1 MKRIVIFLEISI
13 LSLFLFQCTPEG
25 VINKTKYEGQKI
37 VNTCDGF
44 KSEVQALSEAN
55 SGASILRIAEYD
67 NSDFGPNFLEPGQF
81 EIRGDTLYFR
91 LINDLEYEKYL
102 HKGVAIHVLAEYQA
116 LEHLSDLEEEPM
128 GSFDALIIDRAY
140 YDANKNPYFLYKI
153 PVGHKLDGKQI
164 RLRFAV
170 VQYDKKGRLKK
181 VFCNSLEQPI
191 GVIEPSCCTY
201 EPWDPVRLKSVV
213 KLPTLPISP
222 VTYRIKDLTGTIDLI
237 FPMNSIKFD
246 RQKLNDVIFNY
257 VSKYEEEGYKL
268 KSIDMKGYASQGGTV
283 EYNLDLSR
291 RRCEAVYRDLK
302 KHMAKLGK
310 DTTNFPITYE
320 GRGED
325 WERFELLSKTEVF
338 TPEERAKLLEIA
350 RSPIHPDEKEKQL
363 RQLPFWDK
371 LVEEVLVYCRHTFIK
386 FNMSY
391 EGPDL
396 AFGSYPQLLPIIDP
410 QLYAVTLQKNTIG
423 PYQPG
428 SDINANMSIINTLL
442 ATKQNANLY
451 AMRSTYHFA
460 NGNLKAALADI
471 EKAQQLDPNNPQF
484 AMAAIAYRAYLAD
497 EYSLDERMNLLNQFN
512 DLIARYPQNKELYY
526 QKVVLMDKVGF
537 ISGALA
543 EYGQMVSEDSK
554 EAALFNNRGV
564 AYMKTNRLQ
573 EAEKDFLKATQLDPK
588 LAEPYFNLAALY
600 AYKGLVRK
608 SAEAMKN
615 AVKLNPKFKTEIWTN
630 PVFEIVR
637 NMPAFSEFK

>member
-1 MKRIVIFLEISI
+1 MGRLTIFFWMGLMT
-13 LSLFLFQCTPEG
+13 LFMFQCTPEG
-25 VINKTKYEGQKI
+25 VINKTKYEGQKVI
-37 VNTCDGF
+37 NTCDNF
-44 KSEVQALSEAN
+44 KREVQALSEAN
-55 SGASILRIAEYD
+55 SGASILRRAEYD

-91 LINDLEYEKYL
+91 LIKDLEYEKYL

-116 LEHLSDLEEEPM
+116 LDHLSGLEKEPM
-128 GSFDALIIDRAY
+128 GSLGTLIIDRAY

-170 VQYDKKGRLKK
+170 VQYDKKGKVKK

-201 EPWDPVRLKSVV
+201 EPWDPVRLKSVID
-213 KLPTLPISP
+213 LPTLPISP
-222 VTYRIKDLTGTIDLI
+222 VTYRIKDMTGTIDLI

-246 RQKLNDVIFNY
+246 RQKLNDVIFTY
-257 VSKYEEEGYKL
+257 VSKYEEEGYQL

-291 RRCEAVYRDLK
+291 RRCEAVYLDLK
-302 KHMAKLGK
+302 RHMAKLGK

-338 TPEERAKLLEIA
+338 TPEERSKLLEIA

-363 RQLPFWDK
+363 RQLPFWNK
-371 LVEEVLVYCRHTFIK
+371 LVDEVLVYCRHTFIK
-386 FNMSY
+386 FNLSY
-391 EGPDL
+391 NGPDL
-396 AFGSYPQLLPIIDP
+396 AFGSFPQLLPIIDP
-410 QLYAVTLQKNTIG
+410 NLYAATLQKKTIG

-428 SDINANMSIINTLL
+428 SNINENMSVINTLL
-442 ATKQNANLY
+442 STKENANLY

-471 EKAQQLDPNNPQF
+471 EKAQKLDPNNSQF
-484 AMAAIAYRAYLAD
+484 AMASIAYRAYLAD
-497 EYSLDERMNLLNQFN
+497 EYALEERMNLLNQMN
-512 DLIARYPQNKELYY
+512 DLISRYPQNAQLYY
-526 QKVVLMDKVGF
+526 QKVVLQDKIGF

-543 EYGQMVSEDSK
+543 EYDQMITDNTK

-564 AYMKTNRLQ
+564 ALMKTNRLQ
-573 EAEKDFLKATQLDPK
+573 EAEKDFEKAIQLNPN

-608 SAEAMKN
+608 SANAMQEAIKR
-615 AVKLNPKFKTEIWTN
+615 NPKFKAEIWTN
-630 PVFEIVR
+630 PVFETVR
-637 NMPAFSEFK
+637 DMPAFSEFK

>member
-1 MKRIVIFLEISI
+1 MRRLTTFFWMGL
-13 LSLFLFQCTPEG
+13 LTLFLVQCTPEG
-25 VINKTKYEGQKI
+25 VINKTKYEGQKVI
-37 VNTCDGF
+37 NTCDNF
-44 KSEVQALSEAN
+44 KREVQALSEAN
-55 SGASILRIAEYD
+55 SGASILRRAEYD

-91 LINDLEYEKYL
+91 LIKDLEYEKYL

-116 LEHLSDLEEEPM
+116 LDHLSGLEKEPM
-128 GSFDALIIDRAY
+128 GSLGTLIIDRAY

-170 VQYDKKGRLKK
+170 VQYDKKGKVKK

-201 EPWDPVRLKSVV
+201 EPWDPVRLKSVID
-213 KLPTLPISP
+213 LPTLPISP
-222 VTYRIKDLTGTIDLI
+222 VTYRIKDMTGTIDLI

-246 RQKLNDVIFNY
+246 RQKLNDVIFTY
-257 VSKYEEEGYKL
+257 VSKYEEEGYQL

-302 KHMAKLGK
+302 RHMAKLGK

-338 TPEERAKLLEIA
+338 TPEERSKLLEIA

-363 RQLPFWDK
+363 RQLPFWNK
-371 LVEEVLVYCRHTFIK
+371 LVDEVLVYCRHTFIK
-386 FNMSY
+386 FNLSY
-391 EGPDL
+391 NGPDL
-396 AFGSYPQLLPIIDP
+396 AFGSFPQLLPIIDP
-410 QLYAVTLQKNTIG
+410 NLYAVTLQKKTIG

-428 SDINANMSIINTLL
+428 SNINENMSVINTLL
-442 ATKQNANLY
+442 STKENANLY

-471 EKAQQLDPNNPQF
+471 EKAQKLDPNNSQF
-484 AMAAIAYRAYLAD
+484 AMASIAYRTYLAD
-497 EYSLDERMNLLNQFN
+497 EYALEERMNLLNQMN
-512 DLIARYPQNKELYY
+512 DLISRYPQNAQLYY
-526 QKVVLMDKVGF
+526 QKVVLQDKIGF

-543 EYGQMVSEDSK
+543 EYDQMITDNTK

-564 AYMKTNRLQ
+564 ALMKTNRLQ
-573 EAEKDFLKATQLDPK
+573 EAEKEFEKAIQLDPN

-608 SAEAMKN
+608 SANAMQEAIKR
-615 AVKLNPKFKTEIWTN
+615 NPKFKAEIWTN
-630 PVFEIVR
+630 PVFETVR
-637 NMPAFSEFK
+637 DMPAFSEFK

>member
-1 MKRIVIFLEISI
+1 MGRLTIFFWMGLMT
-13 LSLFLFQCTPEG
+13 LFMFQCTPEG
-25 VINKTKYEGQKI
+25 VINKTKYEGQKVI
-37 VNTCDGF
+37 NTCDNF
-44 KSEVQALSEAN
+44 KREVQALSEAN
-55 SGASILRIAEYD
+55 SGASILRRAEYD

-91 LINDLEYEKYL
+91 LIKDLEYEKYL

-116 LEHLSDLEEEPM
+116 LDHLSGLEKEPM
-128 GSFDALIIDRAY
+128 GSLGTLIIDRAY

-170 VQYDKKGRLKK
+170 VQYDKKGKVKK

-201 EPWDPVRLKSVV
+201 EPWDPVRLKSVID
-213 KLPTLPISP
+213 LPTLPISP
-222 VTYRIKDLTGTIDLI
+222 VTYRIKDMTGTIDLI

-246 RQKLNDVIFNY
+246 RQKLNDVIFTY
-257 VSKYEEEGYKL
+257 VSKYEEEGYQL

-291 RRCEAVYRDLK
+291 RRCEAVYLDLK
-302 KHMAKLGK
+302 RHMAKLGK

-325 WERFELLSKTEVF
+325 WERFEHLSKTEVF
-338 TPEERAKLLEIA
+338 TPEERSKLLEIA

-363 RQLPFWDK
+363 RQLPFWNK
-371 LVEEVLVYCRHTFIK
+371 LVDEVLVYCRHTFIK
-386 FNMSY
+386 FNLSY
-391 EGPDL
+391 NGPDL
-396 AFGSYPQLLPIIDP
+396 AFGSFPQLLPIIDP
-410 QLYAVTLQKNTIG
+410 NLYAATLQKKTIG

-428 SDINANMSIINTLL
+428 SNINENMSVINTLL
-442 ATKQNANLY
+442 STKENANLY

-471 EKAQQLDPNNPQF
+471 EKAQKLDPNNSQF
-484 AMAAIAYRAYLAD
+484 AMASIAYRAYLAD
-497 EYSLDERMNLLNQFN
+497 EYALEERMNLLNQMN
-512 DLIARYPQNKELYY
+512 DLISRYPQNAQLYY
-526 QKVVLMDKVGF
+526 QKVVLQDKIGF

-543 EYGQMVSEDSK
+543 EYDQMITDNTK

-564 AYMKTNRLQ
+564 ALMKTNRLQ
-573 EAEKDFLKATQLDPK
+573 EAEKDFEKAIQLNPN

-608 SAEAMKN
+608 SANAMQEAIKR
-615 AVKLNPKFKTEIWTN
+615 NPKFKAEIWTN
-630 PVFEIVR
+630 PVFETVR
-637 NMPAFSEFK
+637 DMPAFSEFK